1 MALNNQTATVT
12 LNINN
17 EDAKKRLDDLNKQA
31 VALSES
37 IKKAYEVKDMKG
49 AKKLTAELKKVNK
62 EAADIKKNAD
72 NINVAMSSISTAT
85 PKELNNILKQI
96 NRELSSGN
104 VKRGTA
110 EWDAYNQKLIQ
121 VKAELAKINAEQK
134 AAVPLFDRM
143 QNAWQR
149 YQGVAVAG
157 AAAVAGALTAVSA
170 MRKYRNEKDTAVA
183 SLQALTGLDNKSV
196 DWLKTQAEELS
207 QTMDET
213 GLRVTQSAAEI
224 LEAYKLVGSAKPELL
239 GVKEDLNAVTV
250 ECIRLSQAAG
260 ISLND
265 AVKATTISMNQFGA
279 SAEETDEYVNVLAAG
294 SKVGAV
300 AVENINEAVV
310 RSGVAASQAGLSI
323 QDLVGAIETI
333 GERGLQ
339 GAKAGTGLKT
349 FFLKLATGADDTN
362 PKIVGLS
369 QALQNL
375 ADKHLS
381 EAEMVKMFGAE
392 AYNVASIL
400 VNSADK
406 FDYYKNAVTG
416 TNIAV
421 EQAARMGETFAA
433 KSAQLKN
440 QLAEIGQEIYK
451 DIQPAISL
459 FMSKSTVMLKLV
471 GTLIQIFKKYG
482 TAILAVVAPIVAYNA
497 AIAISNVLHSKGVV
511 AIVQYIKALFSMN
524 TITKTATAVKYLF
537 AAATA
542 LVTGNVKKATV
553 AFKAFSRVLAM
564 NPIGLVAAAIAAVVV
579 GLIAWTKR
587 SKELTQEQKNQKA
600 IAEMNLDI
608 EKKVNDQTA
617 DEISKIERLRAAI
630 HDKNASEKK
639 RLQAIKDLQ
648 KIIPGY
654 NAQIS
659 KEGNIINENTKAI
672 DNYINRLKEVARAKA
687 AEEKLTEVI
696 KSRLSAESER
706 DAALGNIERYKEA
719 WEEYEAE
726 IERWTKLGGK
736 RRDFARE
743 DNPRYAALSQNAKK
757 VADIERKWIYQG
769 TPEFSDNWFD
779 EQTEKAKKLKDEI
792 SQLKAQ
798 EEALLDYIRKNENI
812 TLPGGQEESE
822 EENAGPQKSV
832 DERLKLIE
840 LEAKRRDDENQ
851 KMWAESKRS
860 LEEYEIEKINI
871 EKWAIE
877 QKRSLYAVGTSEW
890 YDYNKELYNIQNK
903 YTEQRVK
910 SIDREVEML
919 KAGQAAAFGRWE
931 ITSREYQSNIV
942 DIELNALRQK
952 LLLYRE
958 NQDEY
963 FKIQKQI
970 DAKLAEQGKARLAKS
985 KDEIDEENKLIVN
998 ELAMRL
1004 AKGLMTEEEYN
1015 EAIYQNEIEHL
1026 EKMHD
1031 LYGIYADEYV
1041 AITKKIEEAKI
1052 KHQAD
1057 AAKRYSDN
1065 LRKFNSQ
1072 YTDKIAVQEYN
1083 QGAASIDEMQRR
1095 GDITPEAAQQA
1106 KTDLGQKLLDAQVK
1120 LIQGQNLTIVDT
1132 YKARYEAIKLLEEQG
1147 VIDHAQ
1153 AEQSKLQAT
1162 TDMLNQLSAIY
1173 EGAWDSIN
1181 TVLSASSQLMQANA
1195 DLETTKIENEY
1206 ERRIEA
1212 AGKNTRKVEK
1222 LEKERDE
1229 KVRAIK
1235 TQANEKAMK
1244 IELAQAIAGTA
1255 TAAINAYSS
1264 ASAIPVAG
1272 WVLGPIAA
1280 AAALAAGAI
1289 QIATIK
1295 KQHQAEA
1302 AGYAQGGF
1310 TPNGR
1315 WDEPQGVVHSNEF
1328 VANRKAVANPE
1339 IRPALNLIDRAQ
1351 RNNTVGSLTAE
1362 DVSASL
1368 YSRTSPD
1375 VVKAVNASREQSQAL
1390 PLESEATAAA
1400 LEATANVVAQ
1410 STDVLRRLSE
1420 QLDEGITA
1428 IASIDGRNGID
1439 KQQKKYNQLI
1449 NNAR

>member
-17 EDAKKRLDDLNKQA
+17 EDAKKRLEDLNRQA
-31 VALSES
+31 IALSDS
-37 IKKAYEVKDMKG
+37 IKKAYEVKDVKG

-62 EAADIKKNAD
+62 EAADIRKNAD

-96 NRELSSGN
+96 NKELSSGK

-207 QTMDET
+207 KTMDET

-279 SAEETDEYVNVLAAG
+279 SAEQTEEFVNVLAAG
-294 SKVGAV
+294 SKFGAV

-381 EAEMVKMFGAE
+381 ESEMVKQFGAE
-392 AYNVASIL
+392 AYNVASIMI
-400 VNSADK
+400 NSADK

-416 TNIAV
+416 TNVAV
-421 EQAARMGETFAA
+421 EQAARMGETFEA

-451 DIQPAISL
+451 DIQPAVSL
-459 FMSKSTVMLKLV
+459 FMSKSTIMLKLV
-471 GTLIQIFKKYG
+471 GQLIQVFKKYG
-482 TAILAVVAPIVAYNA
+482 AAIIAIVAPIVAYNA

-524 TITKTATAVKYLF
+524 TITKTATALKYLF

-553 AFKAFSRVLAM
+553 AFKAFSRVLSM
-564 NPIGLVAAAIAAVVV
+564 SPIGLIAAAIAAVVA
-579 GLIAWTKR
+579 GLVIWIRR

-600 IAEMNLDI
+600 VAEMNLEI

-617 DEISKIERLRAAI
+617 DEIAKIKRLQAAI
-630 HDKNASEKK
+630 HDKNLSEKT
-639 RLQAIKDLQ
+639 RLEAIRKL
-648 KIIPGY
+648 KEIIPGY

-659 KEGNIINENTKAI
+659 KEGEIINENVKAV
-672 DNYINRLKEVARAKA
+672 DNYINKLKEVARAKA
-687 AEEKLTEVI
+687 SEEKLTEIV
-696 KSRLSAESER
+696 KERLSAESEL
-706 DAALGNIERYKEA
+706 DARR
-719 WEEYEAE
+719 AE
-726 IERWTKLGGK
+726 IEKYKQANDEFQAEIQRWESLGGK
-736 RRDFARE
+736 RKDFLRE
-743 DNPRYAALSQNAKK
+743 GNPRLEKMSELAQKIAHEE
-757 VADIERKWIYQG
+757 IEIGFYSGSLEQQ
-769 TPEFSDNWFD
+769 FD
-779 EQTEKAKKLKDEI
+779 KDVEAAKKLTDEI
-792 SQLKAQ
+792 SQLKAK
-798 EEALLDYIRKNENI
+798 EEALLDFIRKNENV
-812 TLPGGQEESE
+812 TLPGTQEESDE
-822 EENAGPQKSV
+822 DNEGPQKSV
-832 DERLKLIE
+832 EERLKLID
-840 LEAKRRDDENQ
+840 LEAKRRNDENT
-851 KMWAESKRS
+851 KMWTESKRS
-860 LEEYEIEKINI
+860 LEEYETEAINI

-890 YDYNKELYNIQNK
+890 YDYNKELYNIQKK

-910 SIDREVEML
+910 SIEREVEML
-919 KAGQAAAFGRWE
+919 KAEQAAAFGRWE
-931 ITSREYQSNIV
+931 ITSREYQNNIV

-963 FKIQKQI
+963 FKIQQQI

-985 KDEIDEENKLIVN
+985 KDAIDEENKLIVN

-1004 AKGLMTEEEYN
+1004 AQGLMTEEEYN
-1015 EAIYQNEIEHL
+1015 EAIYQNEIDHL
-1026 EKMHD
+1026 EKMRD
-1031 LYGIYADEYV
+1031 LYGVYADEYV
-1041 AITKKIEEAKI
+1041 AITKQIEEAKI

-1072 YTDKIAVQEYN
+1072 YTDKVAVQEYK
-1083 QGAASIDEMQRR
+1083 QGVAGIDEMSRR

-1132 YKARYEAIKLLEEQG
+1132 YKARYEAIKKLEEQG
-1147 VIDHAQ
+1147 VIDHAK

-1181 TVLSASSQLMQANA
+1181 TVLSASSQLIQANA
-1195 DLETTKIENEY
+1195 DLETTTIEKEY
-1206 ERRIEA
+1206 DKRIEA
-1212 AGKNTRKVEK
+1212 AGKNTRKVAK

-1229 KVRAIK
+1229 QLRAIK
-1235 TQANEKAMK
+1235 TQANEKAMR

-1375 VVKAVNASREQSQAL
+1375 VVKAVNASREQSRAL
-1390 PLESEATAAA
+1390 PPESAANAAA

-1439 KQQKKYNQLI
+1439 RQQKKYNQLI